1 MSPARLRP
9 ALVGAVVVLLASNAA
24 ASPPTRAPVPAA
36 QSSSPTRDAVAPSE
50 RFAWPVDPHV
60 VTRRFDPPEVKWGAG
75 HRGVDLATT
84 PGTSVKAPSDATVT
98 FVGTIAG
105 RPVITLRHPEG
116 FDTTYEP
123 VAADVERGDH
133 VSRGQVIGEITSG
146 GHCEERCLHWGYKVA
161 KDAYR
166 DPLTLVSGIRPVLL
180 PPL

>member
-1 MSPARLRP
+1 MTG
-9 ALVGAVVVLLASNAA
+9 ALL
-24 ASPPTRAPVPAA
+24 
-36 QSSSPTRDAVAPSE
+36 SSSPVTAAQRPGHGFDWPMTPHAVL
-50 RFAWPVDPHV
+50 R
-60 VTRRFDPPEVKWGAG
+60 TFDPPEVKWGAG

-105 RPVITLRHPEG
+105 RPVITLRHREG

-123 VAADVERGDH
+123 VKADVERGDH
-133 VSRGQVIGEITSG
+133 VSRGQVIGTITSG